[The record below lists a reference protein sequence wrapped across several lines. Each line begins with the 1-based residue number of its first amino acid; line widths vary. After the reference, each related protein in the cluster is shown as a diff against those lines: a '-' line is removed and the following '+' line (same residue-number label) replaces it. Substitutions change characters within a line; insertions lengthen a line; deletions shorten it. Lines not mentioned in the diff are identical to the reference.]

1 MVVPYPI
8 LMGVS
13 SSNDD
18 GDSDGDD
25 DDAIPVYATIVTTN
39 SWCCLML
46 ST

>member
-25 DDAIPVYATIVTTN
+25 DDDAIPVYATIVTTN
-39 SWCCLML
+39 SWCCLHN
-46 ST
+46 